1 MGSLPFSLI
10 QKRIFKTKMQ
20 TSLKLM
26 LFSMCFSTLG
36 AQVNKTEKS
45 GHGYYLSGCPPPYYH
60 YPHEENGYKTCA
72 YYWNEEGD
80 DWPVDAC
87 NGIKSY
93 AREGDYNPTGS
104 YFPMGSIYVQPGCTM
119 YLYEDSNFGG
129 TREEYYEGLVPNNQ
143 HFTSNGAVPG
153 PKSFKCRCYY
163 PINCVPEDGYE
174 VILQYDNKK
183 GKTPITLTYTKTIGI
198 SLSAEVQASFSV
210 SNTKTSSISHR
221 LWWRFSRTNTWSK
234 TTTYDWSVKVA
245 ADFSVTTSLE
255 AQITIQPGK
264 TIQIL
269 QAVGKCG
276 DSEVRTSLFKVKTLE
291 GYKKYYG

>member
-10 QKRIFKTKMQ
+10 QKRTFKTKMQ

-45 GHGYYLSGCPPPYYH
+45 GHGHYLSGCPPPYYH
-60 YPHEENGYKTCA
+60 YPHEENNDKTCA

-87 NGIKSY
+87 NGIRAS
-93 AREGDYNPTGS
+93 AGVGDFNPSGS

-119 YLYEDSNFGG
+119 YLYENSNFEGA
-129 TREEYYEGLVPNNQ
+129 REELYEGLVPNNQ
-143 HFTSNGAVPG
+143 HFPSSSGAPG
-153 PKSFKCRCYY
+153 PKSFKCRCHY

-198 SLSAEVQASFSV
+198 SLSVEVQKSFSV
-210 SNTKTSSISHR
+210 SNTSTSSISQR
-221 LWWRFSRTNTWSK
+221 LFWIFSLTNTWSQK
-234 TTTYDWSVKVA
+234 TTYDWSVKVA

-276 DSEVRTSLFKVKTLE
+276 DSEVRTSLFKVKT
-291 GYKKYYG
+291 

>member
-26 LFSMCFSTLG
+26 LFSMCFSTLE

-60 YPHEENGYKTCA
+60 YPHEENGYPTCA

-93 AREGDYNPTGS
+93 AREGDYNPTS
-104 YFPMGSIYVQPGCTM
+104 YYFPMGSIYVQPGCTM
-119 YLYEDSNFGG
+119 YLYEDSNFEG
-129 TREEYYEGLVPNNQ
+129 TREKYYEGLVPNNQ
-143 HFTSNGAVPG
+143 HFTNNGAVPG

-163 PINCVPEDGYE
+163 PINCAPEDGYE

-183 GKTPITLTYTKTIGI
+183 GKTP
-198 SLSAEVQASFSV
+198 
-210 SNTKTSSISHR
+210 
-221 LWWRFSRTNTWSK
+221 
-234 TTTYDWSVKVA
+234 TYDWSVKVA

-276 DSEVRTSLFKVKTLE
+276 DSEVRTSLFKVKT
-291 GYKKYYG
+291 

>member
-1 MGSLPFSLI
+1 LI
-10 QKRIFKTKMQ
+10 HFYKRIFKTKMQ

-36 AQVNKTEKS
+36 AQVNKTEKN
-45 GHGYYLSGCPPPYYH
+45 GHGYHLTGCPPPYYH
-60 YPHEENGYKTCA
+60 YPHEEDGYPTCA
-72 YYWNEEGD
+72 YYWSGEGD

-87 NGIKSY
+87 NGMKSY
-93 AREGDYNPTGS
+93 ARVGDYNPTND
-104 YFPMGSIYVQPGCTM
+104 YFPMGSIYVKPGCTM
-119 YLYEDSNFGG
+119 YLYEDSNFEGN
-129 TREEYYEGLVPNNQ
+129 REEYYDGLVPNNQ
-143 HFTSNGAVPG
+143 HFTNNGAVPG
-153 PKSFKCRCYY
+153 PKSFKCRCHY

-221 LWWRFSRTNTWSK
+221 LWWIFHTTLTHTWSQ

-245 ADFSVTTSLE
+245 ADFSATTSLE

>member
-1 MGSLPFSLI
+1 MYSLAAQCIFIKI
-10 QKRIFKTKMQ
+10 QILGEPGNMTDIRNA
-20 TSLKLM
+20 
-26 LFSMCFSTLG
+26 LFP
-36 AQVNKTEKS
+36 
-45 GHGYYLSGCPPPYYH
+45 YL
-60 YPHEENGYKTCA
+60 
-72 YYWNEEGD
+72 
-80 DWPVDAC
+80 
-87 NGIKSY
+87 
-93 AREGDYNPTGS
+93 
-104 YFPMGSIYVQPGCTM
+104 F
-119 YLYEDSNFGG
+119 
-129 TREEYYEGLVPNNQ
+129 REEYYEGLVPNNQ

-153 PKSFKCRCYY
+153 PKSFKCRCHY

-198 SLSAEVQASFSV
+198 SLSAEIQASFSV

-221 LWWRFSRTNTWSK
+221 FWWIFFQHFTVTQTSSQ

-245 ADFSVTTSLE
+245 ADFSATTSLE

-291 GYKKYYG
+291 GYKKILWLNQILLALVFHAIM

>member
-1 MGSLPFSLI
+1 MYSLAAQCIFIKI
-10 QKRIFKTKMQ
+10 QILGEPGRNIMKDLFQ
-20 TSLKLM
+20 TINILQVM
-26 LFSMCFSTLG
+26 VLFLDL
-36 AQVNKTEKS
+36 N
-45 GHGYYLSGCPPPYYH
+45 H
-60 YPHEENGYKTCA
+60 
-72 YYWNEEGD
+72 
-80 DWPVDAC
+80 
-87 NGIKSY
+87 
-93 AREGDYNPTGS
+93 
-104 YFPMGSIYVQPGCTM
+104 
-119 YLYEDSNFGG
+119 SNFGG

-198 SLSAEVQASFSV
+198 SLSAEIQASFSV
-210 SNTKTSSISHR
+210 SNTSTSSISQR
-221 LWWRFSRTNTWSK
+221 LFWIFSLTNTWSQ

-245 ADFSVTTSLE
+245 ADFSATTSLE

-276 DSEVRTSLFKVKTLE
+276 DSEGRTSLFKVKT
-291 GYKKYYG
+291 

>member
-10 QKRIFKTKMQ
+10 QKRIFLTKMQ
-20 TSLKLM
+20 TSIKLM
-26 LFSMCFSTLG
+26 LFSMCFSSLG

-45 GHGYYLSGCPPPYYH
+45 GHGYHLSGCPPPYYH
-60 YPHEENGYKTCA
+60 YPHEENGYPTCA

-93 AREGDYNPTGS
+93 AREGDYNPTAS
-104 YFPMGSIYVQPGCTM
+104 YYPMGSIYVQPGCTM

-143 HFTSNGAVPG
+143 HFPSNGAVPG

-163 PINCVPEDGYE
+163 PIDCVPEDGYE

-183 GKTPITLTYTKTIGI
+183 GKTPITLSYTKTIGI

-210 SNTKTSSISHR
+210 TNTKTTTIAF
-221 LWWRFSRTNTWSK
+221 RFWTIFASLQKSQ
-234 TTTYDWSVKVA
+234 TTKYDWSVKVA
-245 ADFSVTTSLE
+245 RDFSETTSLE
-255 AQITIQPGK
+255 SEITILPGK

-276 DSEVRTSLFKVKTLE
+276 DSEVRTSLFKVKTLKD
-291 GYKKYYG
+291 YD

>member
-1 MGSLPFSLI
+1 
-10 QKRIFKTKMQ
+10 
-20 TSLKLM
+20 M

-60 YPHEENGYKTCA
+60 YPHEEEGYPTCA
-72 YYWNEEGD
+72 YYWSEEGD

-87 NGIKSY
+87 NGIRRY
-93 AREGDYNPTGS
+93 AAEGDYNPS
-104 YFPMGSIYVQPGCTM
+104 SDYYPMGSIYVKPGCTM
-119 YLYEDSNFGG
+119 YLYEDYNFEG
-129 TREEYYEGLVPNNQ
+129 TREEIYDGLLPNNQ
-143 HFTSNGAVPG
+143 YFASNGPVPG
-153 PKSFKCRCYY
+153 PKSFKCRCHY

-174 VILQYDNKK
+174 VILQYDNRK

-198 SLSAEVQASFSV
+198 SLSAEVKKSFSV
-210 SNTKTSSISHR
+210 SNTTTSSISFR
-221 LWWRFSRTNTWSK
+221 LWWLFHTTLTNTASQ

-245 ADFSVTTSLE
+245 ADFSAITSLE
-255 AQITIQPGK
+255 SKITILPGK

-276 DSEVRTSLFKVKTLE
+276 DSEVRTSLFKVKTLKE
-291 GYKKYYG
+291 Y